1 MVQPNRRSLGLL
13 VLALAAAS
21 AASAGT
27 WIPHGAGWVPVASN
41 DDARTDYLRGFEDG
55 VRGRDDRERDK
66 DYRNG
71 YRAGR
76 AKRESN
82 ERRPEGRDYQRGY
95 LDGWDDFRE
104 RKAVGSKNRS
114 YAAGYRAGQAEH
126 TRLAANFG
134 GSDGGSDGSSSTPVK
149 TVEDLK
155 GRSSSRVER
164 DMKSL
169 GYTEQGH
176 FKIGKDSFSTWQNR
190 NAQRCVRVTSRDGR
204 VRELTNLD
212 AERCS

>member
-27 WIPHGAGWVPVASN
+27 LIPQGPGWVPVASKA
-41 DDARTDYLRGFEDG
+41 DSRADYLRGFEDG
-55 VRGRDDRERDK
+55 VHGRDDRERDN

-95 LDGWDDFRE
+95 LDGWDHFRE
-104 RKAVGSKNRS
+104 RRVVDSKNRA

-126 TRLAANFG
+126 TRLAANTG
-134 GSDGGSDGSSSTPVK
+134 GYDGGSSTPVK

-155 GRSSSRVER
+155 GRSSSRVEY

-169 GYTEQGH
+169 GYSEQGH
-176 FKIGKDSFSTWQNR
+176 FKIGKESFSTWQNR
-190 NAQRCVRVTSRDGR
+190 NAQRCVRVMSRDGK